1 MLYRQY
7 IYYIDTQMIAMY
19 CHLVVSTCHVGV
31 VSTYHVGV
39 EEDYNTDTVL
49 TPLRS
54 REDIIPITK

>member
-1 MLYRQY
+1 
-7 IYYIDTQMIAMY
+7 MISINFN
-19 CHLVVSTCHVGV
+19 LVVSTYHVGV

-54 REDIIPITK
+54 REDIIPITNNEFTKY